1 MISYLD
7 IYSIFLILIGLTY
20 IAFLFL
26 ALNKKGTSLACV
38 LLFLSLFGI
47 IYITGVILQLHAK
60 TTEQMMFYQQV
71 KFFGAPFIP
80 FFILLFS
87 FKTKYNR
94 YPKPRILVLLIF
106 IPISILFLLNTN
118 DYHHLYYKDFVMT
131 EVEGYHI
138 YSRTPGMLYGFSQA
152 FIGSA
157 VLYSLSI
164 HIDLWIKEKRT
175 INSFNFIMI
184 IGISLA
190 LLIGVIHVFRI
201 LPTGVDLIPFS
212 FLAIALSM
220 GISILKY
227 DILDSRELYDLKVY
241 PILKE
246 GIIVTDKNFK
256 VTYVNYAA
264 TNLIKSIDISM
275 IGKHLTETELGRKIF
290 ENGKNNFTLEIEEEG
305 YRKHFEFKV
314 TEITHKNVFLGNTYI
329 FMDETEKYE
338 LIEKLNFLSV
348 HDGLTGVYNKTQA
361 TNIFK
366 EMFDTAKQNKTS
378 IGVIMIDL
386 DNFKEINDTYGHLFG
401 DEILVDVTKSI
412 NKIIKDYEIVFGRF
426 GGDEFIL
433 TSNKLSFETIS
444 EISEKILHKLNQYSK
459 QYKLNGTSPLSA
471 SLGIY
476 YNDFSKNDLNIEYLE
491 FIDRADKA
499 LYKSKINGKNQIA
512 YYEK

>member
-26 ALNKKGTSLACV
+26 ALNKKGTSLTFV

-71 KFFGAPFIP
+71 KFLGAPFIP

-94 YPKPRILVLLIF
+94 YPKPRILVLLIL

-118 DYHHLYYKDFVMT
+118 YFHHLYYKDFVMI

-152 FIGSA
+152 FIGLA

-190 LLIGVIHVFRI
+190 LLIGAIHVFRI

-227 DILDSRELYDLKVY
+227 DIFDSRELYDLN
-241 PILKE
+241 LS
-246 GIIVTDKNFK
+246 NFK
-256 VTYVNYAA
+256 RRYYC
-264 TNLIKSIDISM
+264 
-275 IGKHLTETELGRKIF
+275 
-290 ENGKNNFTLEIEEEG
+290 
-305 YRKHFEFKV
+305 
-314 TEITHKNVFLGNTYI
+314 
-329 FMDETEKYE
+329 
-338 LIEKLNFLSV
+338 
-348 HDGLTGVYNKTQA
+348 
-361 TNIFK
+361 
-366 EMFDTAKQNKTS
+366 
-378 IGVIMIDL
+378 
-386 DNFKEINDTYGHLFG
+386 
-401 DEILVDVTKSI
+401 
-412 NKIIKDYEIVFGRF
+412 
-426 GGDEFIL
+426 
-433 TSNKLSFETIS
+433 
-444 EISEKILHKLNQYSK
+444 
-459 QYKLNGTSPLSA
+459 YK
-471 SLGIY
+471 
-476 YNDFSKNDLNIEYLE
+476 
-491 FIDRADKA
+491 
-499 LYKSKINGKNQIA
+499 
-512 YYEK
+512 